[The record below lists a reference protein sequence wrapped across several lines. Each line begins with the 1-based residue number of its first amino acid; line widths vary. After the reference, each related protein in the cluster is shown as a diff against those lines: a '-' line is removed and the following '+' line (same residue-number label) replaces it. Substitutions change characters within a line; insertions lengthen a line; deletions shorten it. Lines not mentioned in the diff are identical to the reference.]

1 MFSLAISGLPL
12 LGNSFSRFV
21 GFKMTPEKEF
31 LRKRQSL
38 KEAGEK
44 LWLKNSW
51 GNPKPELPYGQTEI
65 VIRDIFQVNFSDGSV
80 TTEVSL

>member
-31 LRKRQSL
+31 L
-38 KEAGEK
+38 EK
-44 LWLKNSW
+44 DR
-51 GNPKPELPYGQTEI
+51 
-65 VIRDIFQVNFSDGSV
+65 V
-80 TTEVSL
+80 